1 MADTTLSRDLRNF
14 IASNIQSVEQ
24 LEILC
29 LLVEDPSKSWSVTE
43 AYRRIQS
50 TEKSVQEG
58 LQYFV
63 VRDLL
68 TADASGAF
76 RFSPKTSAL
85 SASALELVKA
95 YRERRVAVIEMIY
108 RKPSESVKHFADA
121 FRLRKDQ

>member
-1 MADTTLSRDLRNF
+1 MADTPISRDLRNF

-29 LLVEDPSKSWSVTE
+29 LLVEDPSKSWSVAE
-43 AYRRIQS
+43 VYRRIQS
-50 TEKSVQEG
+50 TERSVQEG

-63 VRDLL
+63 ARDLL
-68 TADASGAF
+68 TADAAGIF
-76 RFSPKTSAL
+76 RYSPKTAKL
-85 SASALELVKA
+85 SASTSELVKA

-108 RKPSESVKHFADA
+108 RKPLESVKHFADA